1 MTKEGKYKAFIDAI
15 GRITLKNHSVEFLGE
30 FLGEGDTFVLVVSG
44 IGHYHCI
51 DDNNFPVG
59 ATNWL
64 NSLDVG
70 KVHKLNDEVEV

>member
-1 MTKEGKYKAFIDAI
+1 MTKEGKYKAFVDAI

-30 FLGEGDTFVLVVSG
+30 FSTFVLVVPG

-70 KVHKLNDEVEV
+70 KVHELNDEDVEV